1 MTQKSVVQGIAK
13 IGKLMNIFPPLD
25 MVVRVSVPDFDL
37 ALINVDYLMDNWADC
52 SRAVDAH
59 SGVVYGYAKGR
70 GPQAEVYLERWFFNK
85 ISKAK
90 NIHGL

>member
-1 MTQKSVVQGIAK
+1 MTQKVVDGVVRF
-13 IGKLMNIFPPLD
+13 GKLMNIFPPLEN
-25 MVVRVSVPDFDL
+25 VVRVSVPDFDL

-70 GPQAEVYLERWFFNK
+70 GPTAEVYLERWFFNK

-90 NIHGL
+90 NIYGL